1 MRNLFLFRHNPN
13 HDYMDV
19 ILLYNI
25 IIYKFSV
32 YYYING
38 KLYLYLYLS
47 PQTKIYR
54 IEPRKQKK

>member
-38 KLYLYLYLS
+38 LKMN
-47 PQTKIYR
+47 KIKGGMNDCD
-54 IEPRKQKK
+54 IKTD